1 MATPTMVLPPLI
13 VNALSKEGRIL
24 AKNPA
29 LANPVTVSLF
39 KNSILNFAEIIFL
52 ILLLINFWF
61 KKFIK

>member
-29 LANPVTVSLF
+29 LTNPVTVGYY
-39 KNSILNFAEIIFL
+39 SITYSS
-52 ILLLINFWF
+52 
-61 KKFIK
+61 